1 MRVKRG
7 FASRRRHKKLLK
19 RAEGFRGRRKSSF
32 KIAKRAVERA
42 QTYSY
47 RDRKGRARDFRALWN
62 VRIGAAAK
70 ELGFS
75 YSRLINGLK
84 QAKIELNRK
93 MLAHLAMHD
102 GGAFKAVLEQARAAL
117 AA

>member
-42 QTYSY
+42 RYYSY
-47 RDRKGRARDFRALWN
+47 RDRKARARDFRALWN

-70 ELGFS
+70 ELGLS
-75 YSRLINGLK
+75 YSRLINGMK
-84 QAKIELNRK
+84 KANIIINRQI
-93 MLAHLAMHD
+93 LADLAMND
-102 GGAFKAVLEQARAAL
+102 AMAFKAVFEKAKLAL
-117 AA
+117 A